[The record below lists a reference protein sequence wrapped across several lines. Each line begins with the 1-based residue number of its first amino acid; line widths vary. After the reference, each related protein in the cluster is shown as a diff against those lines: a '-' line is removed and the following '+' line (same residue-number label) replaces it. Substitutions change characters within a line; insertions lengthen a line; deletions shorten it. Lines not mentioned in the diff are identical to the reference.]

1 MRRRLLFS
9 YLSLTLFV
17 LLALE
22 LPLGVSFANAERR
35 RLASDVQTEAFA
47 VALRADEAFTDDVE
61 SERAQL
67 AELVTMFQRRTGHGV
82 VVIAP
87 DRTVLAS
94 AGPGEPEVGSVVAD
108 EGAFNPALR
117 GRQATRERRVGD
129 DDHLSAAVPVLDRAE
144 VVGAVRVS
152 SSLAVVT
159 ESTQRNWMLLAA
171 LGGVVSLV
179 VLLVSVLLARS
190 FTRPLAALDAGAA
203 RLGRGDLRA
212 RVPVPDDPPELRGLA
227 ESFNATAE
235 QLEALVRSQQT
246 FVADASHEL
255 RTPLAALSLRL
266 ENLEAEGGVEAD
278 ELDGALAEAHRLSRL
293 VDGLLTLAR
302 AEDLPRAMSEIA
314 LAPLVA
320 ARLEVW
326 DVVAKERGVT
336 LRADVADVDVRSTPG
351 RLDQVLDNLISNAL
365 DAVPS
370 GGTIWVE
377 AAPDGDLVVLQVRD
391 DGPGMTA
398 EQRARAF
405 DRFWRA
411 EPSCKDRGGS
421 GLGLAIVR
429 RLVLADGG
437 AITLEP
443 APGGGLVVRMRL
455 VGCRQPLAASLV
467 R

>member
-35 RLASDVQTEAFA
+35 RLVGDVQTEAFA
-47 VALRADEAFTDDVE
+47 VALRADEAFAASADGELT
-61 SERAQL
+61 
-67 AELVTMFQRRTGHGV
+67 ELVELFHHRTGHGV
-82 VVIAP
+82 VVVSQ
-87 DRTVLAS
+87 TGSVLAT
-94 AGPGEPEVGSVVAD
+94 AGRSEPPVGTVVGD
-108 EGAFNPALR
+108 DGALGAALR
-117 GRQATRERRVGD
+117 GRQATRERTVAGD
-129 DDHLSAAVPVLDRAE
+129 DLLAAAVPVLTRDDVA
-144 VVGAVRVS
+144 GAVRVS
-152 SSLAVVT
+152 SSLDVVANR
-159 ESTQRNWMLLAA
+159 TQRNWALLAA

-235 QLEALVRSQQT
+235 QLEALVRSQQS

-266 ENLEAEGGVEAD
+266 ENLEAEGSLGAED
-278 ELDGALAEAHRLSRL
+278 LDGALAEARRLSRL

-302 AEDLPRAMSEIA
+302 AEDAARAASDIE
-314 LAPLVA
+314 LEPLVA
-320 ARLEVW
+320 DRFDAWEV
-326 DVVAKERGVT
+326 AAIERGVE
-336 LRADVADVDVRSTPG
+336 LRADIEDVSVRSAPG
-351 RLDQVLDNLISNAL
+351 RLEQILDNLLSNAL
-365 DAVPS
+365 DVAPAGS
-370 GGTIWVE
+370 TIRVE
-377 AAPDGDLVVLQVRD
+377 AAADDETVVLEVRD
-391 DGPGMTA
+391 AGPGMSA
-398 EQRARAF
+398 AQRARAF

-411 EPSCKDRGGS
+411 DPACKDRGGS

-429 RLVLADGG
+429 RLVTADGG
-437 AITLEP
+437 TVTLGP
-443 APGGGLVVRMRL
+443 AREGGLAVSIRL
-455 VGCRQPLAASLV
+455 VGSRQPAAASAA

>member
-35 RLASDVQTEAFA
+35 RLVSDVQTEAFA
-47 VALRADEAFTDDVE
+47 VALRADEALTASRDAE
-61 SERAQL
+61 L
-67 AELVTMFQRRTGHGV
+67 AELAQLFHRRTGHGV
-82 VVIAP
+82 VVVS
-87 DRTVLAS
+87 RSGSVLAS
-94 AGPGEPEVGSVVAD
+94 SGRGEPAVGHVVDD
-108 EGAFNPALR
+108 EGTLAVALR
-117 GRQATRERRVGD
+117 GRQATRDRRVAG
-129 DDHLSAAVPVLDRAE
+129 DDHLATAVPVLASED

-152 SSLAVVT
+152 SSLDVVAKR
-159 ESTQRNWMLLAA
+159 TQRNWLLLAA

-179 VLLVSVLLARS
+179 VLLVSILLARS

-227 ESFNATAE
+227 VSFNATAE
-235 QLEALVRSQQT
+235 QLETLVRSQQT

-266 ENLEAEGGVEAD
+266 ENLEAEGGAED
-278 ELDGALAEAHRLSRL
+278 LDGALAEAHRLSRL

-302 AEDLPRAMSEIA
+302 AEDAARAATEVAI
-314 LAPLVA
+314 APLVA
-320 ARLEVW
+320 ARLDAW
-326 DVVAKERGVT
+326 QVVAAERGVT
-336 LRADVADVDVRSTPG
+336 LCSDVPDVCVRSAPG
-351 RLDQVLDNLISNAL
+351 RLEQVFDNLLSNAL
-365 DAVPS
+365 DVAPTGSEVW
-370 GGTIWVE
+370 IEARAEHDQILVE
-377 AAPDGDLVVLQVRD
+377 VRD
-391 DGPGMTA
+391 AGPGMTA

-411 EPSCKDRGGS
+411 DPACKHRGGS

-429 RLVLADGG
+429 RLVTADGG
-437 AITLEP
+437 TVALEP
-443 APGGGLVVRMRL
+443 NVEGGLSVAMCLVGVRQAMAAPGVW
-455 VGCRQPLAASLV
+455 
-467 R
+467 